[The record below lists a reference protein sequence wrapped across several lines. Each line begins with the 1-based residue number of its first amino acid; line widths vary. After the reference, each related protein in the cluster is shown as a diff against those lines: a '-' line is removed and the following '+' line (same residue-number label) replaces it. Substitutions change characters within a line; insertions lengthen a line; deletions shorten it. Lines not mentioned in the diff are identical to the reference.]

1 MYKIR
6 ISTYEEGQGLKELSV
21 NLDWQKD
28 IQEIE
33 SDRSKYMRDIL
44 KEREQHWKI

>member
-6 ISTYEEGQGLKELSV
+6 RSNYEGQGLREISV

-28 IQEIE
+28 IQKIE
-33 SDRSKYMRDIL
+33 SDRGISKQ
-44 KEREQHWKI
+44 KEEHWKI